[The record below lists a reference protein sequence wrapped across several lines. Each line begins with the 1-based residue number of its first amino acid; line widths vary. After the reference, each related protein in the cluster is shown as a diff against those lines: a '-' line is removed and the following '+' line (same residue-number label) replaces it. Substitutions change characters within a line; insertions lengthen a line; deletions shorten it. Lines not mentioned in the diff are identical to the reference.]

1 MTVEELSFEAGYA
14 ELERVVAR
22 LQEGGLTLEESL
34 ALFERG
40 MALARRCQQQLDQA
54 DLRLRQL
61 MADGQ
66 LQDIEEDTE
75 DRT

>member
-1 MTVEELSFEAGYA
+1 MADEELSFEAGYA

-61 MADGQ
+61 MADGR
-66 LQDIEEDTE
+66 LGEVAGGEESDG
-75 DRT
+75 

>member
-1 MTVEELSFEAGYA
+1 MADEELSFEAGYA

-61 MADGQ
+61 MADGR
-66 LQDIEEDTE
+66 LEDVAGDEESNG
-75 DRT
+75 